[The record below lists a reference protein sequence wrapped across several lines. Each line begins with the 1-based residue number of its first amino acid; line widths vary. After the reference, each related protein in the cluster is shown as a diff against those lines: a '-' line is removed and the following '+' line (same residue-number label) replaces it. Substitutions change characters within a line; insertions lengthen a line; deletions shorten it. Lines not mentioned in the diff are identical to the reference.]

1 MGSFH
6 GRSWLHLSVIGSYPA
21 HLIHSVH
28 DLSGW
33 CGVLYQY
40 FFENVSL
47 WRGSYY
53 RKPGENRSEQDEK
66 HSCPV
71 RSQYQLIRAP
81 CPRTVFALKSLK
93 HVLTVF
99 MTLHK
104 FPMIKYTDLKFR
116 TWEVSQTSSN
126 MAWNIASE
134 QKITNNLVTE
144 RKHTSILR
152 IPWGRNDIT
161 ASLNSNIASISFP

>member
-1 MGSFH
+1 MVDH
-6 GRSWLHLSVIGSYPA
+6 GYIYQWSDPSTQLTWFKAFTISVGGVGYYTSISLKMLVFGEGVNTANPAKIVQNKTRSPRVPFVVNINSYVR
-21 HLIHSVH
+21 HVRE
-28 DLSGW
+28 
-33 CGVLYQY
+33 LY
-40 FFENVSL
+40 SL
-47 WRGSYY
+47 W
-53 RKPGENRSEQDEK
+53 
-66 HSCPV
+66 
-71 RSQYQLIRAP
+71 
-81 CPRTVFALKSLK
+81 SLWNMYWP
-93 HVLTVF
+93 VF